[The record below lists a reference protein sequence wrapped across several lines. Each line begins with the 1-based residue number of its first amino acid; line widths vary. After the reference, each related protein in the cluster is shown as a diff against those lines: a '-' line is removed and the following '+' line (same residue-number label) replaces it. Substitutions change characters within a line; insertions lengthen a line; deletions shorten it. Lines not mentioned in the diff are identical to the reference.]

1 MPSKMRLIYGFYLA
15 AGLTVLGFLGW
26 RAVLFFPE
34 AWSQF
39 GERGQKTFRSA
50 RIDST
55 VFEAEPTGEADT
67 TKVSQDTG
75 VTALLTRL
83 APQLG
88 IATRKTSAIAEGVPL
103 YTMDFRK
110 GVPLAER
117 VQGMSD
123 SLASHGYHLEESSE
137 RLRSKYPWA
146 ARLYREETPVALLRG
161 RAFAPPSPGTF
172 RLHVCLWSDSLTVP
186 ELGAL
191 EKLPAGVMLALRPE
205 AFATSQLSGI
215 SRSRKLDLAVLLRV
229 ETSLFPASLQEKT
242 RILLHHDATD
252 IRRRI
257 LASDSVARL
266 AKGLVVLDGDRGAR
280 DPGLAARLADLMHDK
295 SWWILDATRTSA
307 SRLEDAAV
315 ERNEGILPQGRK
327 VENDPATALEAAAV
341 QAESDGEA
349 SVLLKLDTT
358 AVAKLASFVP
368 LVKNRGVS
376 IAPWPVLHR
385 RSTGD

>member
-1 MPSKMRLIYGFYLA
+1 MRLIYGFYLA
-15 AGLTVLGFLGW
+15 AGLAVLGFLGW
-26 RAVLFFPE
+26 RAILFFPE
-34 AWSQF
+34 AWSHY

-55 VFEAEPTGEADT
+55 VFESEPSGESDT
-67 TKVSQDTG
+67 TKVSQDTSL
-75 VTALLTRL
+75 TALLTRL
-83 APQLG
+83 APSLG
-88 IATRKTSAIAEGVPL
+88 IASRRTSAIAEGIPL
-103 YTMDFRK
+103 YSVDFRK
-110 GVPLAER
+110 GIPLAQR
-117 VQGMSD
+117 VQGVSD
-123 SLASHGYHLEESSE
+123 SLSRHGYHLEESSE

-161 RAFAPPSPGTF
+161 RAFAPPEPGTY
-172 RLHVCLWSDSLTVP
+172 RLHVCLWTDSLTTP

-191 EKLPAGVMLALRPE
+191 EKLPAGVMIALRPE
-205 AFATSQLSGI
+205 TFGIAQLSGI
-215 SRSRKLDLAVLLRV
+215 SRSRRLDLAVLLRV
-229 ETSLFPASLQEKT
+229 ESSLFPASLQEKT
-242 RILLHHDATD
+242 RILLHHDLSD

-257 LASDSVARL
+257 LTSDSVPKLAR
-266 AKGLVVLDGDRGAR
+266 GLVILDGDRGAR
-280 DPGLAARLADLMHDK
+280 DPGLAGRLADLLHDK

-315 ERNEGILPQGRK
+315 ERKAGILPQSRK
-327 VENDPATALEAAAV
+327 AENDPATALEAAAV

-349 SVLLKLDTT
+349 AVLLKLDTT
-358 AVAKLASFVP
+358 SVAKLATFVP